1 MFPSLGDLP
10 NPGIK
15 PRSPTLQVDS
25 YQLSHKGNPR
35 ILEWVAYPFSS
46 RFSGP
51 RSQTGVSCILLQ
63 FVMTLAVLRRT
74 DKVFCRR
81 PLNWDDWCFSHWR
94 KTAEIK
100 YPSHHIVLRVLL
112 SV

>member
-1 MFPSLGDLP
+1 M
-10 NPGIK
+10 
-15 PRSPTLQVDS
+15 DS

-51 RSQTGVSCILLQ
+51 RNQTGLSCILLR

-74 DKVFCRR
+74 DKVFCRM
-81 PLNWDDWCFSHWR
+81 PLNWDDWCFSHGR